1 MIFKE
6 IDFSSENE
14 ELLATIEKNC
24 AVAVTAR
31 NEIRNAERLLSQQKK
46 ESSIEQKNV
55 SVKNIEVEV
64 KIDDE
69 FEEMIKCFKVDYASL
84 EDGFDEDE
92 LFDLLPSKKSYRYR
106 DVLLRL
112 IAESIKE
119 INELREFSI
128 EYDTT
133 SDDLQEIKRLILN
146 EQRKISLLKGL
157 LNKKE
162 EDKEEIIEEKNTL
175 ILVPTTGGNI
185 RVISEIENMSI
196 EYMPLFKELFD
207 SIINGTFKGLKGFNN
222 NNGLN
227 GMREVRGNGV
237 RVVFKRLT
245 KKKYAIVTA
254 FIKRSNKD
262 TGYIDSLKSKV
273 ADFRLIQ
280 DKIKNNLNNHE
291 FMAQNDLCVE
301 ELYNILG
308 EEEKKNQ
315 LGKKDN

>member
-24 AVAVTAR
+24 AMAVNAR

-308 EEEKKNQ
+308 EEEKKTQ

>member
-6 IDFSSENE
+6 INFSSENE

-24 AVAVTAR
+24 ALAVNAR
-31 NEIRNAERLLSQQKK
+31 NEIRNAEKLLSQQKK
-46 ESSIEQKNV
+46 ESIVEKKDV
-55 SVKNIEVEV
+55 SFQNNEVEV
-64 KIDDE
+64 KTDDE
-69 FEEMIKCFKVDYASL
+69 FEDMIKCFKVDYASL

-92 LFDLLPSKKSYRYR
+92 LFDLLPSTKSYRYR

-112 IAESIKE
+112 IAESTRE
-119 INELREFSI
+119 INELREFSN
-128 EYDTT
+128 ESDTT

-146 EQRKISLLKGL
+146 EQRKITLLKGL
-157 LNKKE
+157 LSKKE
-162 EDKEEIIEEKNTL
+162 EEKDEVSEEKNTL

-207 SIINGTFKGLKGFNN
+207 SIKDGTFKGLKGFNN
-222 NNGLN
+222 NNALN
-227 GMREVRGNGV
+227 GMREVKGNGV

-254 FIKRSNKD
+254 FIKRCTNEA
-262 TGYIDSLKSKV
+262 GYIDSLKSKV
-273 ADFRLIQ
+273 ADFKLIQ
-280 DKIKNNLNNHE
+280 EQIKNNLNNQE
-291 FMAQNDLCVE
+291 FMNQNDLYVE

-308 EEEKKNQ
+308 EEEKKPQ

>member
-6 IDFSSENE
+6 IDFSSKNE
-14 ELLATIEKNC
+14 ELLAIIEENC
-24 AVAVTAR
+24 AKAVNAR
-31 NEIRNAERLLSQQKK
+31 NEIRNAERLIRKQKK
-46 ESSIEQKNV
+46 ESVVEKKDV
-55 SVKNIEVEV
+55 SVRCNEVEV
-64 KIDDE
+64 KTGDE
-69 FEEMIKCFKVDYASL
+69 FEDMIKCFKVDYASL
-84 EDGFDEDE
+84 QDGFDEDD
-92 LFDLLPSKKSYRYR
+92 LFDILPSKKSYRYR

-112 IAESIKE
+112 IAESTRE
-119 INELREFSI
+119 INELREFSN
-128 EYDTT
+128 EPDTT
-133 SDDLQEIKRLILN
+133 SDDLQEIKKLILN

-157 LNKKE
+157 LSKKE
-162 EDKEEIIEEKNTL
+162 ENTDEVSEDKNSL

-222 NNGLN
+222 NNALN

-273 ADFRLIQ
+273 ADFRLIR
-280 DKIKNNLNNHE
+280 DKIKNNLNNQE
-291 FMAQNDLCVE
+291 FMAQNDLYVE
-301 ELYNILG
+301 ELYNVLG
-308 EEEKKNQ
+308 EEEKKTQ

>member
-308 EEEKKNQ
+308 EEEKKTQ

>member
-24 AVAVTAR
+24 AMAVNAR

-46 ESSIEQKNV
+46 ENVIERKAISNEN
-55 SVKNIEVEV
+55 SGVEV

-69 FEEMIKCFKVDYASL
+69 FEDMIKCFKVDYASL
-84 EDGFDEDE
+84 ENDFDEED
-92 LFDLLPSKKSYRYR
+92 LFDLLPSKKSYRYK

-112 IAESIKE
+112 IAESTKE
-119 INELREFSI
+119 INELREFSN
-128 EYDTT
+128 ENDTT
-133 SDDLQEIKRLILN
+133 SDDLQEIKKLILN

-157 LNKKE
+157 LSKKE
-162 EDKEEIIEEKNTL
+162 DNKDEVIEDKNSL

-207 SIINGTFKGLKGFNN
+207 SIIDGTFKGLKGFNN
-222 NNGLN
+222 NNALN
-227 GMREVRGNGV
+227 GMREVKGNGV

-245 KKKYAIVTA
+245 KKNYAIVTA
-254 FIKRSNKD
+254 FIKRSNND
-262 TGYIDSLKSKV
+262 AGYIDSLKSKV

-280 DKIKNNLNNHE
+280 DQIKNNLNNQE
-291 FMAQNDLCVE
+291 FMNQNDLYVE
-301 ELYNILG
+301 ELFNILG
-308 EEEKKNQ
+308 EEEKKPQ

>member
-1 MIFKE
+1 MIFKK

-24 AVAVTAR
+24 AMAVNAR
-31 NEIRNAERLLSQQKK
+31 NEIRKAERLLSQQKK
-46 ESSIEQKNV
+46 ENV
-55 SVKNIEVEV
+55 VERKAISNENSGVEV

-69 FEEMIKCFKVDYASL
+69 FEDMIKCFKVDYASL
-84 EDGFDEDE
+84 ENDFDEED
-92 LFDLLPSKKSYRYR
+92 LFDLLPSKKSYRYK
-106 DVLLRL
+106 DILLRL
-112 IAESIKE
+112 IAESTKE
-119 INELREFSI
+119 INELREFSN
-128 EYDTT
+128 ENDTT
-133 SDDLQEIKRLILN
+133 SDDLQEIKKLILN

-157 LNKKE
+157 LSKKE
-162 EDKEEIIEEKNTL
+162 DNKDEVIEDKNSL

-222 NNGLN
+222 NNALN

-245 KKKYAIVTA
+245 KKNYAIVTA

-273 ADFRLIQ
+273 ADFRLIR
-280 DKIKNNLNNHE
+280 DKIKNNLNNQE
-291 FMAQNDLCVE
+291 FMAQNDLYVE
-301 ELYNILG
+301 ELYNVLG
-308 EEEKKNQ
+308 EEEKKTQ